1 MYRFAEVTHIF
12 KILGF
17 YRIAAIRILMVF
29 HKDNFF
35 VYPLQYSEFIRSIAI
50 FNKTNSKN
58 KKLLKIKLSLN
69 QAALFPC

>member
-29 HKDNFF
+29 HKDNFL
-35 VYPLQYSEFIRSIAI
+35 YIHYSIQNSLDLLPFLTKQTA
-50 FNKTNSKN
+50 KTKN
-58 KKLLKIKLSLN
+58 
-69 QAALFPC
+69 F